1 MDLGSI
7 FLVLALLIVVIW
19 FISRPF
25 IELKTIPENTLV
37 NQEEHDVSALLA
49 ERDQVLD
56 ALEELDFD
64 YALGKIPEEDYPAQR
79 KFLLDRGTKILRELD
94 AHQDTGTSAQES
106 TNDVD
111 ARLEAAIA
119 ARRADVRGDSS
130 AATLETASIQAQSA
144 VMEDADDDLEFMI
157 ANRRRNRNDKAA
169 GFCPKCGDPVQK
181 SDLFCPK
188 CGATLVKAE
197 DRT

>member
-56 ALEELDFD
+56 ALQELDFD
-64 YALGKIPEEDYPAQR
+64 HALGKIPEEDYPAQR
-79 KFLLDRGTKILRELD
+79 KFLLDQGTKILRELD
-94 AHQDTGTSAQES
+94 SHQDTGTSAQES

>member
-7 FLVLALLIVVIW
+7 FLVLALLIVVIL

-25 IELKTIPENTLV
+25 FELKTVPENTLV
-37 NQEEHDVSALLA
+37 NQEGQDVSALLA

-56 ALEELDFD
+56 ALQELDFD
-64 YALGKIPEEDYPAQR
+64 HALGKIPEEEYPAQR

-106 TNDVD
+106 ANDVD

-119 ARRADVRGDSS
+119 ARRADVRIDATS
-130 AATLETASIQAQSA
+130 ALTPEPQQSQSA
-144 VMEDADDDLEFMI
+144 MIEDADDDLEFMI

-169 GFCPKCGDPVQK
+169 GFCPKCGGTVQK
-181 SDLFCPK
+181 SDQFCPK
-188 CGATLVKAE
+188 CGTTLV
-197 DRT
+197 